1 MPLEVYGLISH
12 DLFHFFIV
20 VANGRISLSGFVFMN
35 GKIFIIGIALCAGFL
50 CLCAFANQESI
61 LNLIPNGDFQSKSV
75 NGLPAGWVAGAP
87 RPCLAPK
94 FALEREGDKQMLFI
108 TGGANPDCIGWVSTR
123 VRIDFGKTYL
133 FHVRFKKSSE
143 LNPLHH
149 MQFQIVTDTTSQ
161 EITKFRRVGN
171 DRVEGETR
179 ICFPGKGELRAEV
192 KIIYRLC
199 AKGKAWVE
207 NISLTETTPVP
218 PRWVRM
224 ACTQGPG
231 LEDYGLKAFGKVLDT
246 AGEGKVDLILL
257 PEYFSGE
264 GTTETLSGAS
274 VRLMSEKA
282 RQYRMFVAGTICRY
296 DSVTNRLYNSALLFN
311 RDGEVIGCY
320 DKIHLYGPELNQ
332 LGVTPGE
339 HAQVFQTDFGKVG
352 FMTCYDSS
360 FTDVAELVALK
371 GADILLFPNL
381 GYDRALM
388 HARSLDN
395 CINILTSTRSG
406 EYGFW
411 DATGRDI
418 IKAPPKPGEASS
430 FKDVVRLKV
439 ANVGVLMVTID
450 LNAVRERHPTNHKVW
465 LEKEILREKQRWWE
479 E

>member
-1 MPLEVYGLISH
+1 
-12 DLFHFFIV
+12 
-20 VANGRISLSGFVFMN
+20 MN

-50 CLCAFANQESI
+50 YLSAFAGQESM
-61 LNLIPNGDFQSKSV
+61 LNLIPNGNFQGEAI

-94 FALEREGDKQMLFI
+94 FALERECDRQMLFI
-108 TGGANPDCIGWVSTR
+108 TGGSNPDCVGWVSTR

-149 MQFQIVTDTTSQ
+149 MQFQIVTNTTSQ
-161 EITKFRRVGN
+161 GITEFHRLRN
-171 DRVEGETR
+171 DWIEGETR
-179 ICFPGKGELRAEV
+179 ICFPGKGEIQVEV
-192 KIIYRLC
+192 QIIYRLC
-199 AKGKAWVE
+199 AKGKAWIE
-207 NISLTETTPVP
+207 NISLTETAPVP
-218 PRWVRM
+218 PRWVRV

-231 LEDYGLKAFGKVLDT
+231 LEDYGLKAFGKVLDA
-246 AGEGKVDLILL
+246 AGEGKVDLVLL

-282 RQYRMFVAGTICRY
+282 RQYRMFVAGTICRH
-296 DSVTNRLYNSALLFN
+296 DPVTNRLYNSALLFN
-311 RDGEVIGCY
+311 RDGEMIGCY

-332 LGVTPGE
+332 LGVTPGGS
-339 HAQVFQTDFGKVG
+339 APVFRTDFGKVG
-352 FMTCYDSS
+352 FMTCSDSW
-360 FTDVAELVALK
+360 FPDVAELVALK

-395 CINILTSTRSG
+395 CVNILTSTRSG

-411 DATGRDI
+411 DAMGRDI
-418 IKAPPKPGEASS
+418 IKIPSKPGEDSS
-430 FKDVVRLKV
+430 FKDVVQIKT
-439 ANVGVLMVTID
+439 ANTGVLMVTID
-450 LNAVRERHPTNHKVW
+450 LNAMRERHVGNQKVW
-465 LEKEILREKQRWWE
+465 LEEEILREKQRWWVE
-479 E
+479 

>member
-1 MPLEVYGLISH
+1 
-12 DLFHFFIV
+12 
-20 VANGRISLSGFVFMN
+20 MN

-50 CLCAFANQESI
+50 YLTAFAGQESM
-61 LNLIPNGDFQSKSV
+61 LNLIPNGNFQGEAI

-94 FALEREGDKQMLFI
+94 FALERECDRQMLFI
-108 TGGANPDCIGWVSTR
+108 TGGANPDCVGWVSTR

-149 MQFQIVTDTTSQ
+149 MQFQIVTNTTSQ
-161 EITKFRRVGN
+161 GITEFHRLRN
-171 DRVEGETR
+171 DWIEGETR
-179 ICFPGKGELRAEV
+179 ICFPGKGEIQVEV
-192 KIIYRLC
+192 QIIYRLC
-199 AKGKAWVE
+199 AKGKAWIE
-207 NISLTETTPVP
+207 NISLTETSPVP
-218 PRWVRM
+218 PRWVRV

-231 LEDYGLKAFGKVLDT
+231 LEDYGLKAFGKVLDA
-246 AGEGKVDLILL
+246 AGEGKVDIILL

-282 RQYRMFVAGTICRY
+282 RQYRMFVAGTIGRH
-296 DSVTNRLYNSALLFN
+296 DPVTNRLYNSALLFN
-311 RDGEVIGCY
+311 RDGEMIGCY

-332 LGVTPGE
+332 LGVTPGGS
-339 HAQVFQTDFGKVG
+339 APVFRTDFGKVG
-352 FMTCYDSS
+352 FMTCYDSW

-395 CINILTSTRSG
+395 CVNILTSTRSG

-411 DATGRDI
+411 DAMGRDI
-418 IKAPPKPGEASS
+418 IKIPSKPGEDPS
-430 FKDVVRLKV
+430 FKDVVQIKI
-439 ANVGVLMVTID
+439 ANTGLLMVTID
-450 LNAVRERHPTNHKVW
+450 LNAMRERHQSNQKVW
-465 LEKEILREKQRWWE
+465 LEEEILREKQRWWVE
-479 E
+479 

>member
-1 MPLEVYGLISH
+1 
-12 DLFHFFIV
+12 
-20 VANGRISLSGFVFMN
+20 MN

-50 CLCAFANQESI
+50 YLTAFAGQESM
-61 LNLIPNGDFQSKSV
+61 LNLIPNGNFQGEAI

-94 FALEREGDKQMLFI
+94 FALERECDRQMLFI
-108 TGGANPDCIGWVSTR
+108 TGGANPDCVGWVSTR

-149 MQFQIVTDTTSQ
+149 LQFQIVTNTTSQ
-161 EITKFRRVGN
+161 GISEFHRLRN
-171 DRVEGETR
+171 DWIEGETR
-179 ICFPGKGELRAEV
+179 ICFPGKGEIQVEV
-192 KIIYRLC
+192 QIIYRLC
-199 AKGKAWVE
+199 AKGKAWIE
-207 NISLTETTPVP
+207 NISLTETSPVP
-218 PRWVRM
+218 PRWVRV

-231 LEDYGLKAFGKVLDT
+231 LEDYGLKAFGKVLDA
-246 AGEGKVDLILL
+246 AGEGKVDIILL

-282 RQYRMFVAGTICRY
+282 RQYRMFVAGTIGRH
-296 DSVTNRLYNSALLFN
+296 DPVTNRLYNSALLFN
-311 RDGEVIGCY
+311 RDGEMIGCY

-332 LGVTPGE
+332 LGVTPGGS
-339 HAQVFQTDFGKVG
+339 APVFRTDFGKVG
-352 FMTCYDSS
+352 FMTCYDSW

-395 CINILTSTRSG
+395 CVNILTSTRSG

-411 DATGRDI
+411 DAMGRDI
-418 IKAPPKPGEASS
+418 IKIPSKPGEDPS
-430 FKDVVRLKV
+430 FKDVVQIKI
-439 ANVGVLMVTID
+439 ANTGLLMVTID
-450 LNAVRERHPTNHKVW
+450 LNAMRERHQSNQKVW
-465 LEKEILREKQRWWE
+465 LEEEILREKQRWWVE
-479 E
+479 

>member
-1 MPLEVYGLISH
+1 
-12 DLFHFFIV
+12 
-20 VANGRISLSGFVFMN
+20 MN
-35 GKIFIIGIALCAGFL
+35 GKVFIIGIALCAGFL
-50 CLCAFANQESI
+50 YLSAFAGQESM
-61 LNLIPNGDFQSKSV
+61 LNLIPNGNFQGEAI

-94 FALEREGDKQMLFI
+94 FALEREGDRQMLFI
-108 TGGANPDCIGWVSTR
+108 TGGANPDCVGWVSTR

-149 MQFQIVTDTTSQ
+149 MQFQVVTNTASQ
-161 EITKFRRVGN
+161 GITEFHRLRN
-171 DRVEGETR
+171 DWIEGETQ
-179 ICFPGKGELRAEV
+179 ICLPGKGEIQVEV
-192 KIIYRLC
+192 QIIYRLC
-199 AKGKAWVE
+199 AKGKAWIE
-207 NISLTETTPVP
+207 NISLTETSPVL
-218 PRWVRM
+218 PRWVRV

-231 LEDYGLKAFGKVLDT
+231 LEDYGLKAFGKVLDA
-246 AGEGKVDLILL
+246 AGEGKVDIILL

-282 RQYRMFVAGTICRY
+282 RQYRMFVAGTICRHEP
-296 DSVTNRLYNSALLFN
+296 VTNRLYNSALLFN
-311 RDGEVIGCY
+311 RDGEMIGCY

-332 LGVTPGE
+332 LGVTPGGS
-339 HAQVFQTDFGKVG
+339 APVFRTDFGKVG
-352 FMTCYDSS
+352 FMTCYDSW

-411 DATGRDI
+411 DAMGRDI
-418 IKAPPKPGEASS
+418 IKISSKPGDDSS
-430 FKDVVRLKV
+430 FKDVVRIKV
-439 ANVGVLMVTID
+439 ANTGVLMVTID
-450 LNAVRERHPTNHKVW
+450 LSAMRERHQSNQKVW
-465 LEKEILREKQRWWE
+465 LEEEILREKQRWWVE
-479 E
+479 

>member
-1 MPLEVYGLISH
+1 
-12 DLFHFFIV
+12 
-20 VANGRISLSGFVFMN
+20 MN
-35 GKIFIIGIALCAGFL
+35 GKICIIGIALCAGFL
-50 CLCAFANQESI
+50 YLTAFAGQESM
-61 LNLIPNGDFQSKSV
+61 LNLIPNGNFQGEAI

-94 FALEREGDKQMLFI
+94 FALEREGDRQMLFI
-108 TGGANPDCIGWVSTR
+108 TGGANPDCVGWVSTR
-123 VRIDFGKTYL
+123 VRIDLGKTYL

-149 MQFQIVTDTTSQ
+149 MQFQIVTNTTSQ
-161 EITKFRRVGN
+161 GITEFHRMGN
-171 DRVEGETR
+171 DWIEGETR
-179 ICFPGKGELRAEV
+179 ICFPGKGEIQVEV
-192 KIIYRLC
+192 QIIYRLC
-199 AKGKAWVE
+199 AKGKAWIE
-207 NISLTETTPVP
+207 NISLTETLPVP
-218 PRWVRM
+218 PRWVRV

-231 LEDYGLKAFGKVLDT
+231 LEDYGLKAFGKVLDA

-282 RQYRMFVAGTICRY
+282 RQYRMFVAGTIGRHEP
-296 DSVTNRLYNSALLFN
+296 VTNRLYNSALLFN
-311 RDGEVIGCY
+311 RDGEMIGCY

-332 LGVTPGE
+332 LGVTPGGR
-339 HAQVFQTDFGKVG
+339 APVFRTDFGKVG
-352 FMTCYDSS
+352 FMTCYDSW
-360 FTDVAELVALK
+360 FPDVAELVALK

-411 DATGRDI
+411 DRMGRDI
-418 IKAPPKPGEASS
+418 IKIPSKPGEDSS
-430 FKDVVRLKV
+430 FKDVVQIKI
-439 ANVGVLMVTID
+439 ANTGVLMVTID
-450 LNAVRERHPTNHKVW
+450 LNAMRERHQSNQKVW
-465 LEKEILREKQRWWE
+465 LEEEILREKQRWWVE
-479 E
+479 

>member
-1 MPLEVYGLISH
+1 
-12 DLFHFFIV
+12 
-20 VANGRISLSGFVFMN
+20 MN

-50 CLCAFANQESI
+50 YLSAFAGQESM
-61 LNLIPNGDFQSKSV
+61 LNLIPNGNFQGEAI
-75 NGLPAGWVAGAP
+75 NGLPAGWVVGAP

-94 FALEREGDKQMLFI
+94 FALERECDRQMLFI
-108 TGGANPDCIGWVSTR
+108 TGGANPDCVGWVSTR

-149 MQFQIVTDTTSQ
+149 MQFQVVTSTTSQ
-161 EITKFRRVGN
+161 GITEFHRLRN
-171 DRVEGETR
+171 DWVEGETR
-179 ICFPGKGELRAEV
+179 ICFPGKGEIQVEV
-192 KIIYRLC
+192 QIVYRLC
-199 AKGKAWVE
+199 ANGKAWIE
-207 NISLTETTPVP
+207 NISLTETSPVP
-218 PRWVRM
+218 PRWVRV

-231 LEDYGLKAFGKVLDT
+231 LEDYGLKAFGKVLDA
-246 AGEGKVDLILL
+246 AGEGKVDLVLL

-282 RQYRMFVAGTICRY
+282 RQYRMFVAGTIGRH
-296 DSVTNRLYNSALLFN
+296 DPVTNRLYNSALLFN
-311 RDGEVIGCY
+311 RDGEMIGCY

-332 LGVTPGE
+332 LGVTPGGS
-339 HAQVFQTDFGKVG
+339 APVFRTDFGKVG
-352 FMTCYDSS
+352 FMTCSDSW

-411 DATGRDI
+411 DTMGRDI
-418 IKAPPKPGEASS
+418 IKIPSKPGGNSS
-430 FKDVVRLKV
+430 FKDVVQIKI
-439 ANVGVLMVTID
+439 ANTGVLMVTIE
-450 LNAVRERHPTNHKVW
+450 LNAMRERHPSNQKVW
-465 LEKEILREKQRWWE
+465 LEEEILREKQRWWVE
-479 E
+479 